1 MKSKFSVFLTWM
13 FVPAFLM
20 GSALADDNAFGSLI
34 SDNVDNSS
42 VSMPFEQGQVIDMT
56 LHPLIRNA
64 AASNTLMGVIISPEI
79 KIALIRTQSGD
90 NYFVRIGDKLGN
102 AEGIITAIQ
111 SEGIEVTEESEIISL
126 DVRNRS
132 VSNEAI

>member
-42 VSMPFEQGQVIDMT
+42 VSIPFEQGQVIDMT

-64 AASNTLMGVIISPEI
+64 IASNTLMAVMISPEL

-102 AEGIITAIQ
+102 AEGEITAIK
-111 SEGIEVTEESEIISL
+111 SDGIEVTEDTEVISL

>member
-1 MKSKFSVFLTWM
+1 
-13 FVPAFLM
+13 
-20 GSALADDNAFGSLI
+20 
-34 SDNVDNSS
+34 
-42 VSMPFEQGQVIDMT
+42 MPFEQGQVIDMT

-64 AASNTLMGVIISPEI
+64 TASNTLMGVIISPEI

-102 AEGIITAIQ
+102 AEGKITAIKPD
-111 SEGIEVTEESEIISL
+111 GIEVTEESEIISL

>member
-1 MKSKFSVFLTWM
+1 MKSKLSVFLTWM

-42 VSMPFEQGQVIDMT
+42 VSIPFEQGQVIDMT

-64 AASNTLMGVIISPEI
+64 TASNTLMAVMISPEL

-102 AEGIITAIQ
+102 AEGKITAIKPD
-111 SEGIEVTEESEIISL
+111 GIEVTEESEIISV

>member
-1 MKSKFSVFLTWM
+1 MKSKFSVFLSWM
-13 FVPAFLM
+13 FVSAFLV
-20 GSALADDNAFGSLI
+20 GPASAAENAFGSLI
-34 SDNVDNSS
+34 SDNVDSSS

-64 AASNTLMGVIISPEI
+64 TASNTLMGVIISPEI

-102 AEGIITAIQ
+102 AEGKITAIKPD
-111 SEGIEVTEESEIISL
+111 GIEVTEESEIISV

-132 VSNEAI
+132 VLNEAI

>member
-1 MKSKFSVFLTWM
+1 MKSKFSVFLSWI
-13 FVPAFLM
+13 FVSAFLV
-20 GSALADDNAFGSLI
+20 GPASAAENAFGSLI
-34 SDNVDNSS
+34 SDNVDSSS

-64 AASNTLMGVIISPEI
+64 TASNTLMGVIISPEI

-102 AEGIITAIQ
+102 AEGEITAIKAD
-111 SEGIEVTEESEIISL
+111 GIEVTEDTEVISL

>member
-42 VSMPFEQGQVIDMT
+42 VSIPFEQGQVIDMT

-64 AASNTLMGVIISPEI
+64 IASNTLMAVMISPEL

-102 AEGIITAIQ
+102 AEGVITAIK
-111 SEGIEVTEESEIISL
+111 SDGIEVTEDTEVISL

>member
-42 VSMPFEQGQVIDMT
+42 VSIPFEQGQVIDMT

-64 AASNTLMGVIISPEI
+64 IASNTLMAVMISPEL

-102 AEGIITAIQ
+102 AEGEITAIK
-111 SEGIEVTEESEIISL
+111 SDGIEVTEDSEVISL

>member
-42 VSMPFEQGQVIDMT
+42 VSIPFEQGQVIDMT

-64 AASNTLMGVIISPEI
+64 TASNTLMAVMISPEL

-102 AEGIITAIQ
+102 AKGVITAIK
-111 SEGIEVTEESEIISL
+111 SDGIEVTEDSEVISL

>member
-1 MKSKFSVFLTWM
+1 M

-42 VSMPFEQGQVIDMT
+42 VSIPFEQGQVIDMT

-64 AASNTLMGVIISPEI
+64 TASNTLMAVMISPEL

-102 AEGIITAIQ
+102 AEGEITAIK
-111 SEGIEVTEESEIISL
+111 SDGIEVTEDTEVISL

>member
-13 FVPAFLM
+13 FVSAFLV
-20 GSALADDNAFGSLI
+20 GSASAADNAFGSLI

-64 AASNTLMGVIISPEI
+64 TATIASTHILHLTSHH
-79 KIALIRTQSGD
+79 
-90 NYFVRIGDKLGN
+90 RIHIL
-102 AEGIITAIQ
+102 
-111 SEGIEVTEESEIISL
+111 
-126 DVRNRS
+126 
-132 VSNEAI
+132 

>member
-42 VSMPFEQGQVIDMT
+42 VSIPFEQGQVIDMT

-64 AASNTLMGVIISPEI
+64 IASNTLMAVMISPEL

-102 AEGIITAIQ
+102 AEGVITAIK
-111 SEGIEVTEESEIISL
+111 SDGIEVTEDSEVISL

>member
-1 MKSKFSVFLTWM
+1 MKSKFSVFLTWI
-13 FVPAFLM
+13 FLSTFLV
-20 GSALADDNAFGSLI
+20 GSASAADNAFGSLI

-42 VSMPFEQGQVIDMT
+42 VSVPFEQGQVIDMT

-64 AASNTLMGVIISPEI
+64 TASNTLLGVMISPDI

-90 NYFVRIGDKLGN
+90 NYFVRMGDKLGN

-111 SEGIEVTEESEIISL
+111 SEGIEVTEESETISL

>member
-1 MKSKFSVFLTWM
+1 M

-42 VSMPFEQGQVIDMT
+42 VSIPFEQGQVIDMT

-64 AASNTLMGVIISPEI
+64 TASNTLMAVMISPEL

-102 AEGIITAIQ
+102 AEGVITAIK
-111 SEGIEVTEESEIISL
+111 SDGIEVTEDSEVISL

>member
-1 MKSKFSVFLTWM
+1 M

-42 VSMPFEQGQVIDMT
+42 VSIPFEQGQVIDMT

-64 AASNTLMGVIISPEI
+64 TASNTLMGVMISPQI

-102 AEGIITAIQ
+102 AEGVITAIK
-111 SEGIEVTEESEIISL
+111 SDGIEVTEDSEVISL